1 MLIVERRCNVGNLEG
16 QNLSRVGLTI
26 SDACS
31 NQQAYISGSYPKSWA
46 KAHEPSDLTSPA
58 AAPTRDQGLLSLLPS
73 SFHTSF
79 SHWRTVPGSL
89 LAWEY
94 GNGVYRL
101 CAPVSSGGEL
111 RRWAQEVSS
120 EGKWVLG
127 VNKSYPAVIGSLN
140 LKIFPLA
147 YGALLSLMQTFLV
160 FFYCVDGPDC

>member
-111 RRWAQEVSS
+111 RRWAQKASGYWVSTS
-120 EGKWVLG
+120 HIQQSLAVWIWKFFHWHTVLYWVLCR
-127 VNKSYPAVIGSLN
+127 
-140 LKIFPLA
+140 
-147 YGALLSLMQTFLV
+147 LSWFSSIV
-160 FFYCVDGPDC
+160 